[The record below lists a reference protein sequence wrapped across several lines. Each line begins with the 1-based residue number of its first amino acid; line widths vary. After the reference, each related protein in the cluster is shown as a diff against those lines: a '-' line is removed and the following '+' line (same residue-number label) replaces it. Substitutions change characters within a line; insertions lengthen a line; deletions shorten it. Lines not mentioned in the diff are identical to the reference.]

1 MRAFANLLHR
11 TAVAGVGAALLLA
24 APLASERAAA
34 NDLIVKYDQSQILRL
49 PRPVT
54 DIIIGNPSIADVA
67 VKSKQL
73 LIITG
78 KSFGIT
84 NIIALDADQNVIQ
97 DQRVIVQRD
106 EVTIVNL
113 QSGTS
118 RKSYNCSPQCNPTV
132 TVGDDEAF
140 LKEVAGTAL
149 QKIRLSESGSGGS
162 GGGAE

>member
-1 MRAFANLLHR
+1 MRAFADLLHR
-11 TAVAGVGAALLLA
+11 SAFAAVGAALMLAMPLA
-24 APLASERAAA
+24 ADRAAA
-34 NDLIVKYDQSQILRL
+34 NDLFVKYDQSQILRL

-54 DIIIGNPSIADVA
+54 EIIIGNPSIADVA
-67 VKSKQL
+67 VKSNRL

-113 QSGTS
+113 QSRKT

-149 QKIRLSESGSGGS
+149 QKIRLSESGNGGS